1 MNQKKNKHLK
11 NQLKVSIYLE
21 LFQHTETKP
30 ISIKNIS

>member
-1 MNQKKNKHLK
+1 MNQKKQTSK